1 MALTDAT
8 VKTAKPADKAYK
20 LGDAG
25 GLYLFVTPAGGK
37 LWRLKYRIDGKE
49 QKLSFGV
56 YPDVSLADARAK
68 RDEARKQLANNI
80 NPTSAKKEALAQ
92 SKLDKSNTFEYWAQR
107 WLLHWQNDKSP
118 FHVASTQ
125 RRLEKDI
132 YPAIGNMPMTSI
144 DAMHIADIMRAISA
158 RGALDLAKRSKNTI
172 SQVFR
177 YAMAND
183 TRAIN
188 RVSRNPAIDFMP
200 SDIIQPRKATNHARV
215 NIKELPAL
223 LRAIDTSET
232 RAITRIAIKLM
243 AYTFV
248 RTSELIQAKWGE
260 FNLSANEWRIPAER
274 MKMNTPHI
282 VPLATQSVELL
293 ETLKNITGDTDYL
306 FPHLNNHK
314 KTMSNNTIL
323 KALERM
329 GYKGTMTGHGFRG
342 IASTALHE
350 QGFDHQH
357 IELQLAH
364 SERNEVSA
372 AYNHALYL
380 TQRKAMM
387 QQWADYLDELKAGA
401 KVIPIKGAA

>member
-25 GLYLFVTPAGGK
+25 GLYLFVTSAGGK

-49 QKLSFGV
+49 QKLSFGA
-56 YPDVSLADARAK
+56 YPDVSLANARAK
-68 RDEARKQLANNI
+68 RDEVRKQLANNI
-80 NPTSAKKEALAQ
+80 NPTSAKKEELAQ

-183 TRAIN
+183 TRAFN

-200 SDIIQPRKATNHARV
+200 SDIIQPRKAKNHARV
-215 NIKELPAL
+215 NTKELPAL

-232 RAITRIAIKLM
+232 RAMTRIAIKLM

-248 RTSELIQAKWGE
+248 RTSELIQAKWCE
-260 FNLSANEWRIPAER
+260 FDINRDF
-274 MKMNTPHI
+274 
-282 VPLATQSVELL
+282 PLA
-293 ETLKNITGDTDYL
+293 
-306 FPHLNNHK
+306 LNPNGSH
-314 KTMSNNTIL
+314 
-323 KALERM
+323 
-329 GYKGTMTGHGFRG
+329 
-342 IASTALHE
+342 
-350 QGFDHQH
+350 
-357 IELQLAH
+357 
-364 SERNEVSA
+364 
-372 AYNHALYL
+372 
-380 TQRKAMM
+380 
-387 QQWADYLDELKAGA
+387 
-401 KVIPIKGAA
+401 

>member
-1 MALTDAT
+1 
-8 VKTAKPADKAYK
+8 
-20 LGDAG
+20 
-25 GLYLFVTPAGGK
+25 
-37 LWRLKYRIDGKE
+37 
-49 QKLSFGV
+49 
-56 YPDVSLADARAK
+56 
-68 RDEARKQLANNI
+68 
-80 NPTSAKKEALAQ
+80 
-92 SKLDKSNTFEYWAQR
+92 
-107 WLLHWQNDKSP
+107 
-118 FHVASTQ
+118 
-125 RRLEKDI
+125 
-132 YPAIGNMPMTSI
+132 MTSI
-144 DAMHIADIMRAISA
+144 DAMHIADIMRSISA
-158 RGALDLAKRSKNTI
+158 RDALDLAKRSKNTI

-188 RVSRNPAIDFMP
+188 RVSRNPAIEFMP
-200 SDIIQPRKATNHARV
+200 SDITAPRKAKNHARV
-215 NIKELPAL
+215 DIKELPAL

-248 RTSELIQAKWGE
+248 RTSELIQAKWCE
-260 FNLSANEWRIPAER
+260 FDISGNEWRIPADR
-274 MKMNTPHI
+274 MKMNSPHI
-282 VPLATQSVELL
+282 VPLATQTIELL
-293 ETLKNITGDTDYL
+293 TILQTISGAGDYL
-306 FPHLNNHK
+306 FPHLNDHT

-342 IASTALHE
+342 VASTALHE
-350 QGFDHQH
+350 QGFNHQH

-401 KVIPIKGAA
+401 KVIALQSKKIYNP